1 MAGRGLVSRSGS
13 AAPSSHGRSN
23 TSFMSCNR
31 CRKALSTTVFVCA
44 CDCVFCEGTE
54 CLMGNAMECHVVVL
68 YDNVGFTIANTVHYY
83 TISPL
88 LLLLTSILSECT
100 YEHFNQSSSCP
111 TCSKKLG
118 AEDFME
124 LVIADPS
131 ASTTEA
137 VKNNFQTIF
146 TKCTKSNNAISH
158 QEMCQRLLKNLDI
171 DRRAVRFLMKQF
183 VNDVNN
189 QGQKSGSIGRAYE
202 VLKQENTQ
210 LKQASSSQRLQMEQT
225 IADLQHRVQALNGT
239 VQGQQKK
246 LSDKDKQLTRF
257 RELYEADGMARIP
270 SSSHSQSSG
279 GKRGHSNMVNSSS
292 RHQQQQH
299 QQQEQQH
306 AQPPMQ
312 GFVMQKQARERA
324 KEQALGEFTRRG
336 PVVARPMTNESS
348 LLTPMQLPRR
358 PLSTGSLGSAS
369 GQGHQQHQHHHQHH
383 HQHPTVPSTP
393 RIRDLSSSNGYVFTS
408 SASGRRPGNG
418 NSGSGHPMQQQ
429 QHGSKHP
436 RRTTDSPSSGGFAFN
451 QGNQARQQQQ
461 QQQQSQSQSQSHNYG
476 APRFNSRG

>member
-1 MAGRGLVSRSGS
+1 
-13 AAPSSHGRSN
+13 
-23 TSFMSCNR
+23 
-31 CRKALSTTVFVCA
+31 
-44 CDCVFCEGTE
+44 
-54 CLMGNAMECHVVVL
+54 
-68 YDNVGFTIANTVHYY
+68 
-83 TISPL
+83 
-88 LLLLTSILSECT
+88 
-100 YEHFNQSSSCP
+100 
-111 TCSKKLG
+111 
-118 AEDFME
+118 ME

-137 VKNNFQTIF
+137 VKNSFQTIF
-146 TKCTKSNNAISH
+146 TKCTKSSNAISH

-239 VQGQQKK
+239 VQGQQQK
-246 LSDKDKQLTRF
+246 LQDKDKQLTRF

-292 RHQQQQH
+292 HHQQQHQQ

-336 PVVARPMTNESS
+336 PVATRPMTNESS

-358 PLSTGSLGSAS
+358 PLSSGSLSSAS
-369 GQGHQQHQHHHQHH
+369 GHHQNQHQNHHA
-383 HQHPTVPSTP
+383 TVPSTP
-393 RIRDLSSSNGYVFTS
+393 RIRDLSSSNGYVFSS
-408 SASGRRPGNG
+408 SASGRGNG
-418 NSGSGHPMQQQ
+418 GGSGGGSGSGSGHPMQ
-429 QHGSKHP
+429 HGNGNGSKHP

-461 QQQQSQSQSQSHNYG
+461 QRQQSHNYG

>member
-1 MAGRGLVSRSGS
+1 
-13 AAPSSHGRSN
+13 
-23 TSFMSCNR
+23 
-31 CRKALSTTVFVCA
+31 
-44 CDCVFCEGTE
+44 
-54 CLMGNAMECHVVVL
+54 
-68 YDNVGFTIANTVHYY
+68 
-83 TISPL
+83 
-88 LLLLTSILSECT
+88 
-100 YEHFNQSSSCP
+100 
-111 TCSKKLG
+111 
-118 AEDFME
+118 ME

-137 VKNNFQTIF
+137 VKNSFQTIF
-146 TKCTKSNNAISH
+146 TKCTKSSNAISH

-189 QGQKSGSIGRAYE
+189 QGQKSGNIGRAYE

-246 LSDKDKQLTRF
+246 LQDKDKQLTRF

-279 GKRGHSNMVNSSS
+279 GKRGHSNMINSSS
-292 RHQQQQH
+292 HHQQHQQQHQQH
-299 QQQEQQH
+299 QQQE
-306 AQPPMQ
+306 PPMQ

-336 PVVARPMTNESS
+336 PVVALAQRPMTNESS

-358 PLSTGSLGSAS
+358 PLSTGSQSS
-369 GQGHQQHQHHHQHH
+369 NPHQSHHA
-383 HQHPTVPSTP
+383 TVPSTP

-408 SASGRRPGNG
+408 SASGRNNGGSSGVHPSMQHGNG
-418 NSGSGHPMQQQ
+418 NGN
-429 QHGSKHP
+429 KHP

-461 QQQQSQSQSQSHNYG
+461 SQSHNYG
-476 APRFNSRG
+476 APRFSSRG

>member
-1 MAGRGLVSRSGS
+1 
-13 AAPSSHGRSN
+13 
-23 TSFMSCNR
+23 
-31 CRKALSTTVFVCA
+31 
-44 CDCVFCEGTE
+44 
-54 CLMGNAMECHVVVL
+54 
-68 YDNVGFTIANTVHYY
+68 
-83 TISPL
+83 
-88 LLLLTSILSECT
+88 
-100 YEHFNQSSSCP
+100 
-111 TCSKKLG
+111 
-118 AEDFME
+118 ME

-137 VKNNFQTIF
+137 VKNSFQTIF
-146 TKCTKSNNAISH
+146 TKCTKSSNAISH

-189 QGQKSGSIGRAYE
+189 QGQKSGNIGRAYE

-239 VQGQQKK
+239 VQALNGTVQGQQNK
-246 LSDKDKQLTRF
+246 LQDKDKQLTRF

-292 RHQQQQH
+292 HHQQQQE
-299 QQQEQQH
+299 QQQQH

-348 LLTPMQLPRR
+348 LLTPMQLPPRR
-358 PLSTGSLGSAS
+358 PLSTGSLSSAS
-369 GQGHQQHQHHHQHH
+369 GHHQNHQQQNQNQHHHA
-383 HQHPTVPSTP
+383 TVPSTP

-408 SASGRRPGNG
+408 SASGRNRGGG
-418 NSGSGHPMQQQ
+418 NSSGHPMQQ
-429 QHGSKHP
+429 HGNGNKRP

-451 QGNQARQQQQ
+451 QGNQNRQQ
-461 QQQQSQSQSQSHNYG
+461 QSHNYG

>member
-1 MAGRGLVSRSGS
+1 
-13 AAPSSHGRSN
+13 
-23 TSFMSCNR
+23 
-31 CRKALSTTVFVCA
+31 
-44 CDCVFCEGTE
+44 
-54 CLMGNAMECHVVVL
+54 
-68 YDNVGFTIANTVHYY
+68 
-83 TISPL
+83 
-88 LLLLTSILSECT
+88 
-100 YEHFNQSSSCP
+100 
-111 TCSKKLG
+111 
-118 AEDFME
+118 ME

-137 VKNNFQTIF
+137 VKNSFQTIF
-146 TKCTKSNNAISH
+146 TKCTKSSNAISH

-189 QGQKSGSIGRAYE
+189 QGQKSGNIGRAYE

-239 VQGQQKK
+239 VQGQQQK
-246 LSDKDKQLTRF
+246 LQDKDKQLSRF

-279 GKRGHSNMVNSSS
+279 GKRGHSHMVNSSS
-292 RHQQQQH
+292 SHHHHHQQHQ

-312 GFVMQKQARERA
+312 SFVMQKEARERA
-324 KEQALGEFTRRG
+324 KEQAMGEFTRRG
-336 PVVARPMTNESS
+336 PVAARPMTNESS

-358 PLSTGSLGSAS
+358 PLSTGSLSSAS
-369 GQGHQQHQHHHQHH
+369 GHHQSQQQHQNQSHHAS
-383 HQHPTVPSTP
+383 VPSTP

-408 SASGRRPGNG
+408 SASGRRNG
-418 NSGSGHPMQQQ
+418 GTSSAGHPMQ
-429 QHGSKHP
+429 HGNGNGNGSKHP
-436 RRTTDSPSSGGFAFN
+436 RRTTDSPSGGGFAFN

-461 QQQQSQSQSQSHNYG
+461 QSHNYG
-476 APRFNSRG
+476 ASRFNSRG

>member
-1 MAGRGLVSRSGS
+1 
-13 AAPSSHGRSN
+13 
-23 TSFMSCNR
+23 
-31 CRKALSTTVFVCA
+31 
-44 CDCVFCEGTE
+44 
-54 CLMGNAMECHVVVL
+54 
-68 YDNVGFTIANTVHYY
+68 
-83 TISPL
+83 
-88 LLLLTSILSECT
+88 
-100 YEHFNQSSSCP
+100 
-111 TCSKKLG
+111 
-118 AEDFME
+118 ME

-137 VKNNFQTIF
+137 VKNSFQTIF
-146 TKCTKSNNAISH
+146 TKCTKSSNAISH

-189 QGQKSGSIGRAYE
+189 QGQKSGNIGRAYE

-239 VQGQQKK
+239 VQGQQQK
-246 LSDKDKQLTRF
+246 LQDKDKQLTRF

-292 RHQQQQH
+292 HHHQQHQ

-336 PVVARPMTNESS
+336 PVATRPMTNESS

-358 PLSTGSLGSAS
+358 PLSTGSLSSAS
-369 GQGHQQHQHHHQHH
+369 GHHQHQSQQHQSHHSS
-383 HQHPTVPSTP
+383 VPSTP
-393 RIRDLSSSNGYVFTS
+393 RIRDLSSSNGYVFSS
-408 SASGRRPGNG
+408 SASGRNG
-418 NSGSGHPMQQQ
+418 GSSGHPSM
-429 QHGSKHP
+429 QHGNKHP
-436 RRTTDSPSSGGFAFN
+436 RRTTDSPSGGGFAFN
-451 QGNQARQQQQ
+451 QAPR
-461 QQQQSQSQSQSHNYG
+461 QQQQSQTHY